1 MLKVVDREGLEIHL
15 FLSRVKSKCNRM
27 IPILDECALSI
38 GTIIAMKPELVLRN
52 VHDSVFKMRGDDLA
66 SQSLVG
72 VQFMHQHNVA
82 HLDLKPD
89 NIFLTPAC
97 HFHIG
102 GFSVSV
108 LAAYQESLF
117 EGYRGTKGWVAPEFK
132 DNPDA
137 EYRPIRADLSALGQ
151 MVQYIAEH

>member
-1 MLKVVDREGLEIHL
+1 ML
-15 FLSRVKSKCNRM
+15 
-27 IPILDECALSI
+27 
-38 GTIIAMKPELVLRN
+38 
-52 VHDSVFKMRGDDLA
+52 
-66 SQSLVG
+66 
-72 VQFMHQHNVA
+72 QHNVA

-108 LAAYQESLF
+108 LVAYQGSFF
-117 EGYRGTKGWVAPEFK
+117 EGYRGTKGWVAPDFK

-137 EYRPIRADLSALGQ
+137 EY
-151 MVQYIAEH
+151 